1 MAITHFQPEVWSAT
15 LLSILEKGLVFAGP
29 GVVNRDYEGDIAQA
43 GDTVH
48 IVGIARGT
56 VQNYTK
62 DTDLTV
68 EVLTDNEQLLTI
80 DQQKAF
86 DFEIDDIDKRQSRN
100 GGALMTQAAEDYG
113 YLLRDAA
120 DQFLAGKMA
129 AGAQAANNLGTVSV
143 SAADTDAYNKVLVK
157 LRTKLS
163 RANVP
168 TQGRFVIVPP
178 EFHEKLLLDSRFIKV
193 NEAGT
198 DTGLRNGMVGRAA
211 GFDILESNNAP
222 TAVRT
227 VSDGVTTSSSK
238 TLTSATAAFTQSDV
252 GALVSDGGTKITTG
266 TTIASVESATSV
278 TMSANSAAAGT
289 GISVTIGTAGS
300 LLVIAGTPMATSYA
314 EQISKVEAFRPEK
327 RFADGLKG
335 LHLYGGK
342 VVRPEAIASASVT
355 F

>member
-15 LLSILEKGLVFAGP
+15 LLSILEKGLVFGGP
-29 GVVNRDYEGDIAQA
+29 GIVNRDYEGEIAQF

-56 VQNYTK
+56 IQNYTK
-62 DTDLTV
+62 DTDLSV

-86 DFEIDDIDKRQSRN
+86 DFEVDDIDKRQSRN

-120 DQFLAGKMA
+120 DQYLATKMA

-143 SAADTDAYNKVLVK
+143 VGADTDAYNKVLVK
-157 LRTKLS
+157 LRTRLS

-178 EFHEKLLLDSRFIKV
+178 EFHERLLLDSRFIKV
-193 NEAGT
+193 NESGT
-198 DTGLRNGMVGRAA
+198 SEGLRNGMVGRAA

-222 TAVRT
+222 TDLRT
-227 VSDGVTTSSSK
+227 VTDGATTSGNK
-238 TLTSATAAFTQSDV
+238 TVTSVTAAFSASDV
-252 GALVSDGGTKITTG
+252 GSAISGTGIPAA

-278 TMSANSAAAGT
+278 TTSANSTATAT
-289 GISVTIGTAGS
+289 GLTLTIGSAGS
-300 LLVIAGTPMATSYA
+300 LMVVAGSPMATSYA

-342 VVRPEAIASASVT
+342 VVRPEALATASVT